1 MNLFRLSILSCL
13 ALAACDRGPA
23 DASYFARRLQG
34 MVGDNYGPVTLR
46 SVAAEGNIL
55 VFTFDGEANW
65 RRSTPSYVMT
75 TEFLDGFCQ
84 AKLANGY
91 FADGRSLRV
100 DTLEAGG
107 APIKG
112 APVTRCRDGYRSSR
126 RP

>member
-1 MNLFRLSILSCL
+1 MTLFRVSILACL
-13 ALAACDRGPA
+13 ALAACDRGPP
-23 DASYFARRLQG
+23 DTSYFARRLQT
-34 MVGDNYGPVTLR
+34 MVGNTYGPVTLR
-46 SVAAEGNIL
+46 SVAAEGSIL

-65 RRSTPSYVMT
+65 RRGTPSYAMT

-100 DTLEAGG
+100 DTLEAGA

-112 APVTRCRDGYRSSR
+112 APVTRCRDGYQSNPRL
-126 RP
+126 